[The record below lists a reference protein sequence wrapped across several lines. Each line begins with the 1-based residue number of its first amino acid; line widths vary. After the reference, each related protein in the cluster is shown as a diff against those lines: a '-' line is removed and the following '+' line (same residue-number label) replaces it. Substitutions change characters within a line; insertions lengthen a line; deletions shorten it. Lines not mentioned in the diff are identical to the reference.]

1 MANTTFNP
9 SNYPHGP
16 YGGYSHRPM
25 VCGTRAM
32 DGAGT
37 QLTAQ
42 AGMRILWEGGNAV
55 DAAVATA
62 FAAGVMEPTAH
73 YTLGGEVAFLFY
85 DREAKAVR
93 SVVGQGWAASNA
105 TISRYM
111 ENWGEI
117 PSGVL
122 STTVPGVISALLA
135 MLANYGTMS
144 FAQVVKP
151 ALHFAEQG
159 FPTYQLLNRA
169 IGSQERIDNLNK
181 YPDSA
186 RIFLPE
192 GSPPNLGSL
201 FVQKD
206 LAKTLSLIHI

>member
-1 MANTTFNP
+1 
-9 SNYPHGP
+9 
-16 YGGYSHRPM
+16 M
-25 VCGTRAM
+25 V
-32 DGAGT
+32 GAGT

-55 DAAVATA
+55 DAAVASA

-85 DREAKAVR
+85 DRKAKAVR
-93 SVVGQGWAASNA
+93 SVVGQGWAANNA

-111 ENWGEI
+111 ETWGEI
-117 PSGVL
+117 PAGVL

-135 MLANYGTMS
+135 MLASYGTMS
-144 FAQVVKP
+144 FDQVVRP
-151 ALHFAEQG
+151 ALHFAQQG

-169 IGSQERIDNLNK
+169 IGTQERLNNLNK

-192 GSPPNLGSL
+192 GSPPALGSL
-201 FVQKD
+201 FIQKD
-206 LAKTLSLIHI
+206 LAKTLSLMSRAEEQAIEKGLKKRPESRLRGTLFIKGI